1 MSSFAGYKENKL
13 RKLFNLYS
21 DKKNWKNAFEAIVPT
36 KKEAD
41 KLEKSILFFHGC
53 EPTTKKINVPIR
65 HKQGLVYLSSEVY
78 LVKSRGYLCDD

>member
-41 KLEKSILFFHGC
+41 KLEKSILFQSF
-53 EPTTKKINVPIR
+53 KI
-65 HKQGLVYLSSEVY
+65 
-78 LVKSRGYLCDD
+78 